1 MAHPP
6 SEGQRQ
12 ASHEEAPAGRGKKTG
27 TAPHLS
33 DRRLEATFE
42 SRLHSCDYITLVPN
56 VDYLGNGKCENRRC
70 EKT

>member
-12 ASHEEAPAGRGKKTG
+12 ASHEEAPVGRGKKTG

-33 DRRLEATFE
+33 DSRLEAHF
-42 SRLHSCDYITLVPN
+42 
-56 VDYLGNGKCENRRC
+56 
-70 EKT
+70 